1 MTPLKVA
8 CIGEAMVELSLDSE
22 HPDTAG
28 VGFAGDTLNT
38 AIYLKRTAPELDVSY
53 VTRLGKDAFSNKM
66 LEFIQAEN
74 ISTEAITFSEK
85 RTLGLYTITT
95 DDKGERTFAY
105 WRDTSAAREM
115 FQTPNGISFDIL
127 ETFDVLYFSAITL
140 AILPSEVRAALL
152 TWLPI
157 FQKSTG
163 GRVIFDS
170 NHRPLLWPDAETCQT
185 TTADFWKITDIA
197 LPSIDDELAVFGT
210 STETELLARF
220 AEYGVTQG
228 ALKRGEQ
235 GPTSLG
241 DPVQASY
248 TAADKVIDTTAAG
261 DSFNGGYLGAFLTG
275 ADQATALRAGHDL
288 AAKVVGVKGAIIP
301 R

>member
-8 CIGEAMVELSLDSE
+8 CIGEAMVELSLDAE
-22 HPDTAG
+22 HPDSAG
-28 VGFAGDTLNT
+28 VGYAGDTLNT
-38 AIYLKRTAPELDVSY
+38 AIYLKRSAPALDVSY
-53 VTRLGKDAFSNKM
+53 VTRLGRDAFSDKM
-66 LEFIQAEN
+66 LEFIQAEDIKTDA
-74 ISTEAITFSEK
+74 ISFSEK
-85 RTLGLYTITT
+85 STLGLYSITT

-115 FQTPNGISFDIL
+115 FQSDEGISFDIL
-127 ETFDVLYFSAITL
+127 KNFDVLYFSAITL
-140 AILPSEVRAALL
+140 AILPPKVRSALMA
-152 TWLPI
+152 WLPTY
-157 FQKSTG
+157 QKSTG

-170 NHRPLLWPDAETCQT
+170 NHRPLLWPDAKTCQVA
-185 TTADFWKITDIA
+185 TADFWKITDIA
-197 LPSIDDELAVFGT
+197 LPSIDDETAIFGPA
-210 STETELLARF
+210 TEAETLARF
-220 AEYGVTQG
+220 ADYGVTQG

-248 TAADKVIDTTAAG
+248 LPAEKVIDTTAAG
-261 DSFNGGYLGAFLTG
+261 DSFNGGYLGSLLSG